1 MTPTIWK
8 TRLVVTII
16 TTIHALPCAAVEP
29 LHRIRE
35 RGSIGVPSVPN
46 KATASVIESQ
56 TATAGPVQPWLDLLG
71 KWLRNKRGTLW
82 SGAET
87 IDGGTSSAAV
97 TEQGLIA
104 SHRLRAGDKLV
115 MQFTTTS
122 CFGHFGGELIYDAA
136 AMAFS
141 LADTQHASDPVSLGG
156 GPKQCQQ
163 PTLTPVDLA
172 KLDALLA
179 HLRRDNAG
187 GCTSSTLVNV
197 VWLRQG
203 QVVATE
209 TYRDASCALPVGT
222 LDLGALWAVAC
233 Q

>member
-1 MTPTIWK
+1 MTHTIWK
-8 TRLVVTII
+8 TRLLVTII
-16 TTIHALPCAAVEP
+16 ATLLTLPCTAVEP

-35 RGSIGVPSVPN
+35 RPSIGVPSLPN
-46 KATASVIESQ
+46 KATVGVLGSQ
-56 TATAGPVQPWLDLLG
+56 TATAGPAQPWLDLLG

-87 IDGGTSSAAV
+87 IDGGMTSAAV

-122 CFGHFGGELIYDAA
+122 CFGYFGGELIYDAA
-136 AMAFS
+136 STGFS
-141 LADTQHASDPVSLGG
+141 LADTQQAADPVHLGG
-156 GPKQCQQ
+156 GPKLCHQ
-163 PTLTPVDLA
+163 PALTAADLP
-172 KLDALLA
+172 KLAALLA

-187 GCTSSTLVNV
+187 GCTSSTLVNA